1 MRPREALRASLGA
14 SSAALAALMQRL
26 DDYFCKRTGAAFAR
40 RLPGLRRKLGAVD
53 ISNRKAGYGV
63 AGNTFRAYQGW
74 DNRPSDIYNGWA
86 EKITESL
93 EPKTLAKNIS
103 TRDGFLG
110 WHAELSTS
118 LERRWRYYEGS
129 IPDLAHRLKLVDL
142 FIKWLSA
149 HSFGDPK
156 FVVALERNANC
167 ALDSQ
172 TLAKMSQAYSNALPL
187 GNPTMGNITNM
198 RAYLLCQEL
207 IQRFSFRF
215 GGSRLMF
222 DYFAWKR
229 GGGS

>member
-1 MRPREALRASLGA
+1 
-14 SSAALAALMQRL
+14 MQRL
-26 DDYFCKRTGAAFAR
+26 DDYFCERTGAAFAR
-40 RLPGLRRKLGAVD
+40 SLPRLRRKLGAVD

-93 EPKTLAKNIS
+93 EPKILAKTIS
-103 TRDGFLG
+103 TRAGFLN

-118 LERRWRYYEGS
+118 LERRWRYYEGA
-129 IPDLAHRLKLVDL
+129 IPDVAHRLKLVDL
-142 FIKWLSA
+142 FIKWLSS
-149 HSFGDPK
+149 HDFGERK
-156 FVVALERNANC
+156 FISALERNANC

-172 TLAKMSQAYSNALPL
+172 TLRKISQAYSNALPL
-187 GNPTMGNITNM
+187 GGPSMGNITNM

-215 GGSRLMF
+215 GGSRLLS
-222 DYFAWKR
+222 DYFAWR
-229 GGGS
+229 SGGS